1 MSKLKED
8 SILVAK
14 EYLNSVAK
22 ENNVKVSELILN
34 DKNSEIYKKSLLA
47 LYDGNEISKYN
58 LKESDVMSFRSY
70 LDKKA
75 EEGKTSVEDYIA
87 GTKKNTQTA

>member
-1 MSKLKED
+1 MYDVFIIGSG
-8 SILVAK
+8 
-14 EYLNSVAK
+14 
-22 ENNVKVSELILN
+22 VSGGFTALEL
-34 DKNSEIYKKSLLA
+34 
-47 LYDGNEISKYN
+47 SKYN

>member
-1 MSKLKED
+1 MKW
-8 SILVAK
+8 
-14 EYLNSVAK
+14 YLDFGHGGKDPGA
-22 ENNVKVSELILN
+22 I
-34 DKNSEIYKKSLLA
+34 
-47 LYDGNEISKYN
+47 GPTN

>member
-1 MSKLKED
+1 
-8 SILVAK
+8 
-14 EYLNSVAK
+14 
-22 ENNVKVSELILN
+22 
-34 DKNSEIYKKSLLA
+34 
-47 LYDGNEISKYN
+47 
-58 LKESDVMSFRSY
+58 MSFRSY